1 MESLSSLIFLMII
14 NTWNTAKVLFLLVL
28 DHLPGFYW
36 YLNTY
41 LDTPAGTWTP
51 TWILLLVL
59 EHLPG
64 YYCWYLNTYLD
75 TTAGTWTPTWML
87 LLVLEPNLSAWTKSW
102 FSGICIV
109 NRSSVLLVDTCT
121 LYIVHL
127 YVPFQQTF

>member
-41 LDTPAGTWTP
+41 LDTTAGTWTS

-59 EHLPG
+59 EHLTG
-64 YYCWYLNTYLD
+64 CYYWYLNTYLD
-75 TTAGTWTPTWML
+75 ATTGTWTQPL
-87 LLVLEPNLSAWTKSW
+87 CLNQELVLRHLYCKQILST
-102 FSGICIV
+102 SGWH
-109 NRSSVLLVDTCT
+109 LH
-121 LYIVHL
+121 IVHC
-127 YVPFQQTF
+127 TFIRSFSTNVLMTYFGPGGR